1 MNLRWYGDRALLFD
15 TASPLGFGSAVR
27 LAAPIGLMD
36 VVPGPAS
43 VLVCFN
49 KPAEARAALEGLRSL
64 RPVEAAL
71 ALQTEV
77 VLPIVYDGADLDDV
91 AAATGCS
98 VAQVVSRHSTGSY
111 LVAVTGFAPGF
122 GYLSGLDPVLHLPR
136 RAEPRTVVPA
146 GSVAIAD
153 RWTGV
158 YPVASPGGWHLLGR
172 TAEVLWDLDRDPPAL
187 LQPGVRVRFESGR

>member
-1 MNLRWYGDRALLFD
+1 MSVHWYGDRALLLD
-15 TASPLGFGSAVR
+15 SAWPLALGAAVR
-27 LAAPIGLMD
+27 LAAPVGLVD
-36 VVPGPAS
+36 VVPGASS
-43 VLVCFN
+43 VLVCFTG
-49 KPAEARAALEGLRSL
+49 PAAAT
-64 RPVEAAL
+64 AAL
-71 ALQTEV
+71 AGLQRLRPLEAPVPTQTEV
-77 VLPIVYDGADLDDV
+77 VLPTVYDGADLDHV

-111 LVAVTGFAPGF
+111 VVAVTGFTPGF

-172 TAEVLWDLDRDPPAL
+172 TAAILWDLDRDPPAL
-187 LQPGVRVRFESGR
+187 LRPGVQVRFEPVR